1 MKENKMTT
9 IKRNKKFYSGFDL
22 TMKDLTRGKI
32 LALTR
37 ALRYYD
43 SPVGNDV
50 LDSIRNAI
58 SDYETLSA
66 EIESSLADLKMKM
79 IDHKIS

>member
-1 MKENKMTT
+1 MTT

-50 LDSIRNAI
+50 LDSIRDAI
-58 SDYETLSA
+58 SDYDKTLSA